1 MKRSRHLFSV
11 EYVNRKCTIRSEC
24 TNKFIAD
31 NICFALTSIPRVG
44 YSRWHV
50 LYLLKKRYLL
60 LSITRM
66 KSFIIL
72 LLFLGTTLSLS
83 AQKEFQKKIQTQFIE
98 VSDGATVE
106 LPEGRF
112 QLDGSLWLDGKKNV
126 TIKGAGEG
134 KTILNFAGQISGA
147 EGIKITSCS
156 GIIIQ
161 DLTVQDTKGDGIKT
175 QQVNGITFNNV
186 KAEWTKGSDK
196 NNGGYGLY
204 PVQCT
209 NVLIDHCTAIGASDA
224 GIYVGQS
231 KYIIVKN
238 SKAYNNVAGIE
249 IENSWY
255 ADVHDNESYDN
266 TGGILVFDLPDLI
279 QKEGGYVRVFRNN
292 IHDNNHINFAP
303 KGNTVGKVPQGT
315 GLMILATRH
324 VEVFENKIV
333 NNISAGTAI
342 VSYYMTET
350 PINDKL
356 YKPFPA
362 DIFIHDNYYE
372 RPHVRATG
380 KGRMGKMYR
389 FKLRFGKHVPHIMFD
404 GITDKENPSR
414 NICLKNNTNGSF
426 VNIDAE
432 HGFKNKSRDM
442 KAFECEQKSIEP
454 VVLTAR
460 QN

>member
-1 MKRSRHLFSV
+1 
-11 EYVNRKCTIRSEC
+11 
-24 TNKFIAD
+24 
-31 NICFALTSIPRVG
+31 
-44 YSRWHV
+44 
-50 LYLLKKRYLL
+50 
-60 LSITRM
+60 M
-66 KSFIIL
+66 KSASIIL
-72 LLFLGTTLSLS
+72 LMLGLSFSLS
-83 AQKEFQKKIQTQFIE
+83 AQKEFQKKIQTQFID
-98 VSDGATVE
+98 VRDGETIQ

-112 QLDGSLWLDGKKNV
+112 QLDASLWLDGKRNV
-126 TIKGAGEG
+126 TIKGAGES

-156 GIIIQ
+156 NIVVQ

-175 QQVNGITFNNV
+175 QLVNGISFMNLTT
-186 KAEWTKGSDK
+186 AWTKGSDK

-238 SKAYNNVAGIE
+238 SKAFQNVAGIE

-255 ADVHDNESYDN
+255 ADVHDNEAYDN

-292 IHDNNHINFAP
+292 IHDNNHPNFAP

-324 VEVFENKIV
+324 VEAFENKIV
-333 NNISAGTAI
+333 NNISASTAI

-362 DIFIHDNYYE
+362 DIYIHNNYYE
-372 RPHVRATG
+372 RPQVRATG

-389 FKLRFGKHVPHIMFD
+389 FKLRFGKDVPHIMFD
-404 GITDKENPSR
+404 GIADKENPMR
-414 NICLKNNTNGSF
+414 NICLKNNSNGSF
-426 VNIDAE
+426 VNIDAG
-432 HGFKNKSRDM
+432 HGFKNMSRDI
-442 KAFECEQKSIEP
+442 KGFECEQKPIEP